1 VAGNAPTPCDRVV
14 GDLARTRLQ
23 LLFAPLRHTAGMPA
37 TTAHPRMH
45 LSDLQPHCIDHGIGV
60 RFTAILLLDDE
71 PVAAVTGDGTAST
84 TANRPTQPCMKP
96 APTRPAAATTAG
108 PSPYRA
114 CARQA
119 LADDHFGAQTV
130 ALSEADRGHPAAPGR
145 QHRPHQKVQPITPI
159 ARVAGSA
166 VGDLDRCQ
174 MVRRAPHRPRPRRW
188 SGAPV
193 MPHEPAAASP
203 PRRSRSRRT
212 TPHPP
217 TRSSWTRRGDPG
229 GSAQRAGAAAVRVTP
244 NLPAERDRRGAHHRD
259 RPTGRT

>member
-114 CARQA
+114 CGRHSLTTTSWRRPSHSPKPTAGTLLRPVDNTDRIKKSSRSPPSRGLPDRQSEIWTGARWFA
-119 LADDHFGAQTV
+119 
-130 ALSEADRGHPAAPGR
+130 
-145 QHRPHQKVQPITPI
+145 
-159 ARVAGSA
+159 
-166 VGDLDRCQ
+166 
-174 MVRRAPHRPRPRRW
+174 VRRTGPARDDGQGRP
-188 SGAPV
+188 
-193 MPHEPAAASP
+193 
-203 PRRSRSRRT
+203 
-212 TPHPP
+212 
-217 TRSSWTRRGDPG
+217 
-229 GSAQRAGAAAVRVTP
+229 
-244 NLPAERDRRGAHHRD
+244 
-259 RPTGRT
+259 